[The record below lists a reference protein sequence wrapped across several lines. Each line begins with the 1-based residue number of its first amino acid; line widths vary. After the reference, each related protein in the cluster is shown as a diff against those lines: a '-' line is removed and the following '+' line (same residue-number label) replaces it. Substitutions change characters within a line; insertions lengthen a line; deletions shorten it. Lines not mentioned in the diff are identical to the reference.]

1 MTKAFVSAV
10 RLLARREHG
19 AHELA
24 QKLLQKKHPELEIQ
38 DALNE
43 CQRLGL
49 QSDARFVESL
59 CRTRIRQGHGPARI
73 RQDLQQVQIDRDLI
87 EQVLDEERDTWV
99 SYARD
104 VWMKKYSEQ
113 EEPSFAAKQKQK
125 QFLLY
130 RGFSVDTINRVFREI
145 KHEQFRDKTGIF

>member
-24 QKLLQKKHPELEIQ
+24 QKLLQKKHPELEVYEAI
-38 DALNE
+38 AE
-43 CQRLGL
+43 CQRLDL
-49 QSDARFVESL
+49 QSDRRFVESL

-73 RQDLQQVQIDRDLI
+73 RQDLQNVRIDRDLI
-87 EQVLDEERDTWV
+87 DQVLNEERDNWV
-99 SYARD
+99 SYAKD
-104 VWMKKYSEQ
+104 VWVKKYGAYDDTA
-113 EEPSFAAKQKQK
+113 FAAIQKQK

-130 RGFSVDTINRVFREI
+130 RGFSVDTINLVFRDI
-145 KHEQFRDKTGIF
+145 

>member
-24 QKLLQKKHPELEIQ
+24 QKLLKKYPHDEVQ
-38 DALNE
+38 HAMDE
-43 CQRLGL
+43 CQRLDL

-59 CRTRIRQGHGPARI
+59 CRTRVRQGHGPARI
-73 RQDLQQVQIDRDLI
+73 RQDLQNVRIDRDLI
-87 EQVLDEERDTWV
+87 DRILYEERDNWV

-104 VWMKKYSEQ
+104 VWMKKYGGHDD
-113 EEPSFAAKQKQK
+113 PSFTATQKQK

-130 RGFSVDTINRVFREI
+130 RGFSVDTINMVFKSI
-145 KHEQFRDKTGIF
+145 T

>member
-24 QKLLQKKHPELEIQ
+24 QKLLQKKHPEHEIQ
-38 DALNE
+38 DAIDE
-43 CQRLGL
+43 CQRLDL
-49 QSDARFVESL
+49 QSDARFVENL
-59 CRTRIRQGHGPARI
+59 CRARIRQGHGPARI
-73 RQDLQQVQIDRDLI
+73 RQDLQNVQIDRDLI
-87 EQVLDEERDTWV
+87 DQVLDEERDNWV

-104 VWMKKYSEQ
+104 VWTKKYGEQ
-113 EEPSFAAKQKQK
+113 DDRSFTATQKQK

-130 RGFSVDTINRVFREI
+130 RGFSVDTINMVFREMA
-145 KHEQFRDKTGIF
+145 F